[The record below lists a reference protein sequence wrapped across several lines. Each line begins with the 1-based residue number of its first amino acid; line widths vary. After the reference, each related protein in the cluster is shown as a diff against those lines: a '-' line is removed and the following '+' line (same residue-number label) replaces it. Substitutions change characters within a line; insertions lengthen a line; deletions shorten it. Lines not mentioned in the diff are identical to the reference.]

1 MIPIIGLIL
10 AIYSIA
16 RLVQIPIENMPSEWD
31 YRWVILAVISAPAI
45 LVIAFLSLLLLGK

>member
-16 RLVQIPIENMPSEWD
+16 RLVQIPIENMPPEWD
-31 YRWVILAVISAPAI
+31 GRWVILAVISAPAI